1 MQQHPPCSVITAQEV
16 KLQINYVQSS
26 KGCRNINQLGKQNN
40 KPQKPD
46 HSLAFRS
53 LPRLHLR
60 CAKIDEQ
67 VQLRMQSIQ
76 SDSKY
81 IERRMQ
87 CKSIQLGAFSFIL
100 GSTGLVVEHARWKEK
115 VLAQY

>member
-1 MQQHPPCSVITAQEV
+1 MQCSYRPGSEAANYAMYSLVRGAV
-16 KLQINYVQSS
+16 KL
-26 KGCRNINQLGKQNN
+26 N
-40 KPQKPD
+40 KLENKTTNPKPD
-46 HSLAFRS
+46 RRLTFCS

-60 CAKIDEQ
+60 CAKIGEQ
-67 VQLRMQSIQ
+67 VQMRMQSIQ

-87 CKSIQLGAFSFIL
+87 CKSIRLGAFSFIL
-100 GSTGLVVEHARWKEK
+100 GSTGLAVEHARWKEK